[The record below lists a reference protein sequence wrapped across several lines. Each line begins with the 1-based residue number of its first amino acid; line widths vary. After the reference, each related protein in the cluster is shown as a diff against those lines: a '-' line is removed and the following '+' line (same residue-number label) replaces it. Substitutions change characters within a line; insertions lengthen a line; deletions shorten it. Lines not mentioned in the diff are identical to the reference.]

1 MLKIK
6 EGFIM
11 TEIGDGF
18 IALAAGNAKND
29 FKDMFRFNETGAFY
43 WNAIE
48 KGVTFD
54 DLVRMALERFED
66 LDETTAQKDIAE
78 FLDGIAP
85 ALIGWGDPK
94 GRVYGE

>member
-11 TEIGDGF
+11 VEIADGF
-18 IALAAGNAKND
+18 IVLATDKND

-43 WNAIE
+43 WNALE
-48 KGVTFD
+48 KGITFE

-66 LDETTAQKDIAE
+66 LDAATAQKDIAE

-85 ALIGWGDPK
+85 ALTGWGDSH
-94 GRVYGE
+94 

>member
-11 TEIGDGF
+11 ADIADVF
-18 IALAAGNAKND
+18 IVLATGNSKND
-29 FKDMFRFNETGAFY
+29 FKDMLRFNETGAFY
-43 WNAIE
+43 WNALE
-48 KGVTFD
+48 KGTTFD

-66 LDETTAQKDIAE
+66 LDQTTAQRDIAE

-85 ALIGWGDPK
+85 ALIGWGDSN
-94 GRVYGE
+94 

>member
-11 TEIGDGF
+11 ADIADGF
-18 IALAAGNAKND
+18 IVLATGNSKND
-29 FKDMFRFNETGAFY
+29 FKDMLRFNETGAFY
-43 WNAIE
+43 WNALE
-48 KGVTFD
+48 KGTTFD

-66 LDETTAQKDIAE
+66 LDQTTAQRDIAE

-85 ALIGWGDPK
+85 ALIGWGDSN
-94 GRVYGE
+94 